1 MEIAK
6 SGIHTLRVH
15 TEYVCSIMIFY
26 MMNSVLNG
34 PISVQEETSHVEV
47 ISQMVH
53 SHI

>member
-6 SGIHTLRVH
+6 TGVHTLLVH
-15 TEYVCSIMIFY
+15 TKYVYAIMIFY
-26 MMNSVLNG
+26 MINSVLNG

-53 SHI
+53 SHK